1 MPRIMDGE
9 QLRQIFCSDFDL
21 QQWTAFVADFF
32 APSELREVPESIPS
46 PEGMDTGYYLGALM
60 TEDSY
65 RIGLFV
71 YTVAEGSVSRRRVG
85 LRQWVKRFINP
96 LWGEFDA
103 ALVVYKDK
111 DSSDW
116 RLSFVCDIKGEK
128 TDPKRY
134 TYLFGPVQGRLNT
147 PVSRFLQLQK
157 AGVTFA
163 AIREAFSVEAL
174 TKDFYNELF
183 QWFLWAIAE
192 ETGVTYPNNPNVPE
206 DDREKIEQKIIRLI
220 ARLLFVWFIRQ
231 RHLVPDSLFDEHTL
245 RGILR
250 DFNPQAMDSGCYY
263 NAILQNL
270 FFATLNSEVSAR
282 AFATRP
288 NRRDIKTLYRYA
300 ELFSIG
306 EAEVLQLFGSIPF
319 LNGGLFEC
327 LDKVNEF
334 DDEAYA
340 YDGFSRNGAT
350 FADGRYKHRAF
361 VPNALFFDA
370 NRGLFSI
377 LNRYNF
383 TIEENSVADQ
393 QVALDPELLGQVF
406 ENLLAYTNEETQESA
421 RKSSGSFY
429 TPRPI
434 VEYMVEESLVARLGD
449 TEEVR
454 QVFAPDFEYDPTK
467 HAFYA
472 ELKERLLALK
482 ILDPA
487 CGSGAFPMSILAHM
501 LEVLQRIDPMI
512 DSYETKLRL
521 IENNIY
527 GVDIQPIAIQIS
539 KLRLFISII
548 CDLSDRDDSQPNFG
562 IPTLP
567 NLESKFVAADALL
580 QPNPGERDLFAMD
593 LEEAKELLIDVRRQ
607 HFEARTASEKKRLRD
622 RDKQLR
628 ERLIVLLKEM
638 PGYSEEEIELLAHWD
653 PYDQNDSSRYFSPE
667 WMLGVTAFDIVIG
680 NPPYIQLQKKGGLLA
695 KRYELSKADKK
706 KGRTG
711 FKSFAAQGDIYCLF
725 YERGLELLALEGIL
739 CYITSNKWMR
749 AGYGEALR
757 QLIMEQSAPL
767 ILIDFAGV
775 KVFESATVDTNIL
788 LTAKQKI
795 VDSQTLAL
803 TFPKD
808 ATGSDLHNL
817 RDFVWQH
824 AAPMTFPSDG
834 SSYIILS
841 PIELSIRR
849 KIEAVGKPL
858 KEWDV
863 KIYRGVLTGC
873 NEAFII
879 TTEERDELL
888 SQCQSEEER
897 KRTAELIR
905 PILRGRDIKR
915 YSYDWAGLWII
926 ATFPSLHYDIE
937 DYPAVRDYLLHFGK
951 ERLEQ
956 TGKTYTIDGETFKSR
971 KKTANKW
978 FEVQDSIAYWKDFDR
993 PKIIWKIIGSR
1004 LAFTIDTNRVMVN
1017 NACYILTG
1025 ERLTHILGFLNSSP
1039 LIWYSEITNMNKT
1052 GVGDAQVGAQN
1063 IMLFPVPAI
1072 VSEEIERYVNLL
1084 LNDPVN
1090 EEMKLRLAKL
1100 IYAVFDLSEDEISF
1114 LEALNL

>member
-1 MPRIMDGE
+1 MATAYTPE
-9 QLRQIFCSDFDL
+9 HLRELFHEAFDL
-21 QQWTAFVADFF
+21 GLWYDFLQHF
-32 APSELREVPESIPS
+32 FNATELKKTPEKIL
-46 PEGMDTGYYLGALM
+46 GDTLDEGYYLGCID
-60 TEDSY
+60 TTDSY
-65 RIGLFV
+65 RIGLFH
-71 YTVAEGSVSRRRVG
+71 YEIAKGSVANKRTG
-85 LRQWVKRFINP
+85 LRSLVRSFINP
-96 LWGEFDA
+96 TWGEFDA
-103 ALVVYKDK
+103 ALVVFNSGDH
-111 DSSDW
+111 W
-116 RLSFVCDIKGEK
+116 RLSFICDIKGEE
-128 TDPKRY
+128 TSPKRY
-134 TYLFGPVQGRLNT
+134 TYLFGSTQGRLNT

-157 AGVTFA
+157 VGVTFA
-163 AIREAFSVEAL
+163 SIREAFSVEAL

-183 QWFLWAIAE
+183 EWFLWAIDE
-192 ETGVTYPNNPNVPE
+192 ETGVTYPNNPTIPE

-231 RHLVPDSLFDEHTL
+231 RHLVPDSLFDEQKL
-245 RGILR
+245 RGVLR
-250 DFNPQAMDSGCYY
+250 DFDSQSKNSGCYY

-288 NRRDIKTLYRYA
+288 NRRDIKTLYRYS

-306 EAEVLQLFGSIPF
+306 EAEVLELFGSIPF

-327 LDKVNEF
+327 LDKVTEF

-370 NRGLFSI
+370 ERGLFGL

-383 TIEENSVADQ
+383 TIEENSAADQ

-449 TEEVR
+449 TENVR

-467 HAFYA
+467 RAFYA
-472 ELKERLLALK
+472 ELKERLLSLK

-501 LEVLQRIDPMI
+501 LEVLLRIDPTI

-527 GVDIQPIAIQIS
+527 GVDIQPIAIQIT

-548 CDLSDRDDSQPNFG
+548 CDLSDRDDSMPNFG

-593 LEEAKELLIDVRRQ
+593 LEETKELLIDVRRQ
-607 HFEARTASEKKRLRD
+607 HFEARTASEKKHLRD
-622 RDKQLR
+622 RDKLLR
-628 ERLIVLLKEM
+628 ERLIVLLKEK

-653 PYDQNDSSRYFSPE
+653 PYDQNNSSRYFSPE
-667 WMLGVTAFDIVIG
+667 WMLGVMSFDIVLG
-680 NPPYIQLQKKGGLLA
+680 NPPYIQLQSNGGLLA

-706 KGRTG
+706 KGRKG
-711 FKSFAAQGDIYCLF
+711 FRSFAARGDIYCLF
-725 YERGLELLALEGIL
+725 YERGLELLSAEGIL

-749 AGYGEALR
+749 AGYGESLR
-757 QLIMEQSAPL
+757 QLLMEQSTPL
-767 ILIDFAGV
+767 TLIDFAGV

-788 LTAKQKI
+788 LTSKQKGAT
-795 VDSQTLAL
+795 SETRAL
-803 TFPKD
+803 TFPKE
-808 ATGSDLHNL
+808 ATSRDLYNL
-817 RDFVWQH
+817 RDFVRQH

-858 KEWDV
+858 KDWDV
-863 KIYRGVLTGC
+863 QINYGIKTGC

-879 TTEERDELL
+879 TTEKRDELL
-888 SQCQSEEER
+888 AQCQTEEER
-897 KRTAELIR
+897 QRTAELIR

-915 YSYDWAGLWII
+915 YSYDWAGLWVINTHNGVKEEGI
-926 ATFPSLHYDIE
+926 PPINIQE
-937 DYPAVRDYLLHFGK
+937 YPVLKAHLDQYADKLQVRADKGNTPYNL
-951 ERLEQ
+951 R
-956 TGKTYTIDGETFKSR
+956 
-971 KKTANKW
+971 NC
-978 FEVQDSIAYWKDFDR
+978 AYIKDFDR
-993 PKIIWKIIGSR
+993 PKIIYPNMTKYLPFVYDSQSYVTNQKCFIITGKYVAYLTAFFNSSLFKYCFRNCFPELQGGTRELSKIFFEGIAVQDVSEHQDELFREAVEDIQREYSR
-1004 LAFTIDTNRVMVN
+1004 EKALMIDT
-1017 NACYILTG
+1017 
-1025 ERLTHILGFLNSSP
+1025 
-1039 LIWYSEITNMNKT
+1039 
-1052 GVGDAQVGAQN
+1052 
-1063 IMLFPVPAI
+1063 MLFELYDLTPQERETI
-1072 VSEEIERYVNLL
+1072 GFIEIL
-1084 LNDPVN
+1084 
-1090 EEMKLRLAKL
+1090 
-1100 IYAVFDLSEDEISF
+1100 
-1114 LEALNL
+1114 